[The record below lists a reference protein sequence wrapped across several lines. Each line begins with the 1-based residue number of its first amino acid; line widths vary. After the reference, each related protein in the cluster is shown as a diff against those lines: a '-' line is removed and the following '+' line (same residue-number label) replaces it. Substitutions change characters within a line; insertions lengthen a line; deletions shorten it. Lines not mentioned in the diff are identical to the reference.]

1 MLALLPLVLLL
12 LLAVFPPPPP
22 RFSDNNREQ
31 KEEGFVVVVATAIII
46 LLIFFFFFF
55 FFFFFVVVVLVVV
68 FHALARFLKRER
80 VTQREKRKTSNCSI
94 TRDPTRER
102 RIGER
107 ARRRKCSAYF
117 KGKRNEPMQK
127 QKPRR

>member
-1 MLALLPLVLLL
+1 

-31 KEEGFVVVVATAIII
+31 KEEGFVVVVATTIII
-46 LLIFFFFFF
+46 LLIFLFL
-55 FFFFFVVVVLVVV
+55 FFFFFVVVVVVV
-68 FHALARFLKRER
+68 LAVRRSFEVKNFKLFNK
-80 VTQREKRKTSNCSI
+80 
-94 TRDPTRER
+94 RDPTRER

-107 ARRRKCSAYF
+107 ARRRKYSTYF

-127 QKPRR
+127 QKPKVDDNKNTE

>member
-1 MLALLPLVLLL
+1 MLLALLPLALLLL

-31 KEEGFVVVVATAIII
+31 KEEGFVVVVATTIII
-46 LLIFFFFFF
+46 LLIFLFL
-55 FFFFFVVVVLVVV
+55 FFFFFVVVVVVV
-68 FHALARFLKRER
+68 LAVRRSFEVKNFKLFNK
-80 VTQREKRKTSNCSI
+80 
-94 TRDPTRER
+94 RDPTRER

-107 ARRRKCSAYF
+107 ARRRKYSTYF

-127 QKPRR
+127 QKPKVDDNKNTE

>member
-46 LLIFFFFFF
+46 LLIFFFVVVVVVV
-55 FFFFFVVVVLVVV
+55 VVVVLVVV

>member
-1 MLALLPLVLLL
+1 MLLALLPLALLLL

-31 KEEGFVVVVATAIII
+31 KEEGFVVVVATTIII
-46 LLIFFFFFF
+46 LLIFLFL
-55 FFFFFVVVVLVVV
+55 FFFFVVVVVVV
-68 FHALARFLKRER
+68 LAVRRSFEVKNFKLFNK
-80 VTQREKRKTSNCSI
+80 
-94 TRDPTRER
+94 RDPTRER

-107 ARRRKCSAYF
+107 ARRRKYSTYF

-127 QKPRR
+127 QKPKVDDNKNTE

>member
-1 MLALLPLVLLL
+1 MLLALLPLALLLL

-31 KEEGFVVVVATAIII
+31 KEEGFVVVVATTIII
-46 LLIFFFFFF
+46 LLIFLFL
-55 FFFFFVVVVLVVV
+55 FFFFFVVVVVVV
-68 FHALARFLKRER
+68 LAVRRSFEVKNFKLFNK
-80 VTQREKRKTSNCSI
+80 
-94 TRDPTRER
+94 RDPTRGR

-107 ARRRKCSAYF
+107 ARRRKYSTYF

-127 QKPRR
+127 QKPKVDDNKNTE

>member
-46 LLIFFFFFF
+46 LLIFFFVVVVVV
-55 FFFFFVVVVLVVV
+55 VVVVLVVV

-102 RIGER
+102 RIGEW

>member
-1 MLALLPLVLLL
+1 MLLALLPLALLLL
-12 LLAVFPPPPP
+12 LLAVVFPPPPP

-31 KEEGFVVVVATAIII
+31 KEEGFVVVVATTIII

-55 FFFFFVVVVLVVV
+55 FFFFFVVVVV
-68 FHALARFLKRER
+68 LAVRRSFEVKNFKLFNK
-80 VTQREKRKTSNCSI
+80 
-94 TRDPTRER
+94 RDPTRER

-107 ARRRKCSAYF
+107 ARRRKYSTYF

-127 QKPRR
+127 QKPKVDDNKNTE

>member
-46 LLIFFFFFF
+46 LLIFFFVVVVVV
-55 FFFFFVVVVLVVV
+55 VVVVLVVV

>member
-1 MLALLPLVLLL
+1 MLLALLPLALLLL

-31 KEEGFVVVVATAIII
+31 KEEGFVVVVATTIII
-46 LLIFFFFFF
+46 LLIFLFL
-55 FFFFFVVVVLVVV
+55 FFFFVVVVVVV
-68 FHALARFLKRER
+68 VLAVRRSFEVKNFKLFNK
-80 VTQREKRKTSNCSI
+80 
-94 TRDPTRER
+94 RDPTRER

-107 ARRRKCSAYF
+107 ARRRKYSTYF

-127 QKPRR
+127 QKPKVDDNKNTE